1 MPKPKKKTYE
11 YVERDQRYRKRI
23 LDRNGKMVALYGD
36 TPNELEDKIAA
47 FVEEQARQIEEAK
60 NPMANAYVQEWFD
73 LNCATFPFATRAD
86 YQGVLN
92 QYIKPQLD
100 DLRLSEVRPADIKRI
115 VGGVSN
121 RSNSVHNKT
130 YMLLKRIFTTAF
142 EEGIIPV
149 NPCPKMHNGGK
160 TAAKKTALTDEQ
172 VDTLLKAI
180 RDTRAYVF
188 CMIGLYAGLRQEEIL
203 GLKWDCVILDA
214 TPRIIVTRAIRHEYN
229 RPVLSD
235 TLKSP
240 AARRV
245 IPIPT
250 CLVDCLRAAHEKT
263 TSEFVVA
270 NTSDGPLT
278 KSQARNIW
286 HLVERRMVGERSY
299 YRYVDGEKTKHTVSA
314 TMGADAKRGHFQY
327 TIDFAV
333 TPHLL
338 RHTYISNLLME
349 GVDIKT
355 VQYLAGHEKAKTT
368 LDIYAH
374 LKYNKPEQ
382 MIDKVRAAFPAP

>member
-1 MPKPKKKTYE
+1 M
-11 YVERDQRYRKRI
+11 
-23 LDRNGKMVALYGD
+23 
-36 TPNELEDKIAA
+36 
-47 FVEEQARQIEEAK
+47 
-60 NPMANAYVQEWFD
+60 
-73 LNCATFPFATRAD
+73 
-86 YQGVLN
+86 
-92 QYIKPQLD
+92 
-100 DLRLSEVRPADIKRI
+100 
-115 VGGVSN
+115 
-121 RSNSVHNKT
+121 
-130 YMLLKRIFTTAF
+130 
-142 EEGIIPV
+142 
-149 NPCPKMHNGGK
+149 
-160 TAAKKTALTDEQ
+160 
-172 VDTLLKAI
+172 
-180 RDTRAYVF
+180 
-188 CMIGLYAGLRQEEIL
+188 

-250 CLVDCLRAAHEKT
+250 CLVDCLREAHEKT

-278 KSQARNIW
+278 KSQARNLW
-286 HLVERRMVGERSY
+286 RLVERRMVGERSY

-338 RHTYISNLLME
+338 RHTYISNLLLE

-355 VQYLAGHEKAKTT
+355 VQYLAGHEKSKTT

>member
-11 YVERDQRYRKRI
+11 YVERDQRYRKRM

-60 NPMANAYVQEWFD
+60 NPVANAYVQEWFD

-115 VGGVSN
+115 VGSVSN

-142 EEGIIPV
+142 EEGIIPG

-160 TAAKKTALTDEQ
+160 VAAKKTALTDEQ

-229 RPVLSD
+229 RPILSD

-250 CLVDCLRAAHEKT
+250 CLVDCLREAREKT

-278 KSQARNIW
+278 KSQARNLW
-286 HLVERRMVGERSY
+286 RLVERRMVGERSY

-338 RHTYISNLLME
+338 RHTYISNLLLE

-355 VQYLAGHEKAKTT
+355 VQYLAGHEKSKTT

>member
-1 MPKPKKKTYE
+1 MPRPKKKTYE
-11 YVERDQRYRKRI
+11 YIERDQRYRKRMH
-23 LDRNGKMVALYGD
+23 DRNGKMVALYGD

-47 FVEEQARQIEEAK
+47 FIEEQERQIENAK
-60 NPMANAYVQEWFD
+60 NPMANTYVQEWFD
-73 LNCATFPFATRAD
+73 LNCATLSFGTRAD
-86 YQGVLN
+86 YQGVLDL
-92 QYIKPQLD
+92 YIKPQLE

-121 RSNSVHNKT
+121 RSDSVHNKT

-142 EEGIIPV
+142 EEGIIPA

-172 VDTLLKAI
+172 VNTLLKAVHN
-180 RDTRAYVF
+180 TRVHVF

-203 GLKWDCVILDA
+203 GLKWDCVILDV
-214 TPRIIVTRAIRHEYN
+214 TPRIIVTRALRHEHN

-240 AARRV
+240 AARRI

-250 CLVDCLRAAHEKT
+250 CLVDCLRKEHKKS
-263 TSEFVVA
+263 TSEFVLA
-270 NTSDGPLT
+270 NKSGGPLT
-278 KSQARNIW
+278 ASQARKLW
-286 HLVERRMVGERSY
+286 ALVERRMVGERSY
-299 YRYVDGEKTKHTVSA
+299 YRYVNGKKTQHTVS
-314 TMGADAKRGHFQY
+314 TTIGADAKRGNFQY

-338 RHTYISNLLME
+338 RHTYISNLLLE

-355 VQYLAGHEKAKTT
+355 VQYLAGHEKSKTT

-382 MIDKVRAAFPAP
+382 MIDKVRAAFPLP